1 MLRLQ
6 NNGLGPNA
14 GAQVADALFALAEL
28 KKAQTP
34 GAPKLEVIVC
44 GRNRLESGSM
54 GAWARMLEAHGE
66 GLREVRMVQNGIRQ
80 EGIVK
85 ILEEGLGRCKS
96 LETVDL
102 QDNTFTLS
110 GAQSLAK
117 VVGRWGGLKELGV
130 GDSLLGRRGAV
141 VLADALG
148 KGGNKGLEL
157 LRLQYNEIDTAGVAA
172 IRGAVERGLPRL
184 RRLELNGNKFAEE
197 DEGVEGLRLLLE
209 KRKEEAGIEE
219 EIEGEWGLDELSD
232 LEEESDEEDDGD
244 EDDEEK
250 EEEEEE
256 EEAKRETVLK
266 DADEEENQKVAEK
279 KDKDVD
285 DLADAL
291 GKTHVQ

>member
-1 MLRLQ
+1 M
-6 NNGLGPNA
+6 
-14 GAQVADALFALAEL
+14 
-28 KKAQTP
+28 
-34 GAPKLEVIVC
+34 
-44 GRNRLESGSM
+44 
-54 GAWARMLEAHGE
+54 
-66 GLREVRMVQNGIRQ
+66 
-80 EGIVK
+80 
-85 ILEEGLGRCKS
+85 
-96 LETVDL
+96 
-102 QDNTFTLS
+102 
-110 GAQSLAK
+110 
-117 VVGRWGGLKELGV
+117 
-130 GDSLLGRRGAV
+130 
-141 VLADALG
+141 
-148 KGGNKGLEL
+148 
-157 LRLQYNEIDTAGVAA
+157 LRLQYNEIDASGVAA
-172 IRGAVERGLPRL
+172 IRRAVEGGLPRL

-219 EIEGEWGLDELSD
+219 EMEGEWGLDEFSD
-232 LEEESDEEDDGD
+232 LEEESDEEDEGD